1 MVISLAEL
9 AAQLGVPFRGDG
21 SIAIEGVA
29 TLQNAAP
36 GRLSFLANPRY
47 RQYLGT
53 TRAAAVVIA
62 SQDEEH
68 CPVPALVSDNP
79 YATYAR
85 AAALLYPSAA
95 AQRGVHPSA
104 CVDPDARLAEDA
116 WIGPM
121 TVVEAGV
128 VIEAGAQIGPACVI
142 AQGAR
147 VGAHSRLVAQVTL
160 CHGVQ
165 IGCRALIHPGVV
177 IGSDGFGIANESGH
191 WIKVPQVGSVV
202 IGDDVEIGANTSI
215 DRGAVEDT
223 VLEDGVKLDNQIQ
236 VGHNVHIGAHTAIA
250 GCVGIAGS
258 ARIGRH
264 CAIGGGAGILG
275 HLELADHVQVTAM
288 TLVTRSLTEPGVYS
302 SGVPAQPGTAW
313 NRNYARFRELDELAR
328 RVRELEKK
336 LAASGKA

>member
-1 MVISLAEL
+1 MAISLGEL
-9 AAQLGVPFRGDG
+9 AARLDVPLRGDG
-21 SIAIEGVA
+21 DLSIEGVA
-29 TLQNAAP
+29 TLQNARP
-36 GRLSFLANPRY
+36 GCLSFLANPRY

-53 TRAAAVVIA
+53 TRASAVVIA
-62 SQDEEH
+62 PEDEGT
-68 CPVPALVSDNP
+68 CPVAALISSNP

-85 AAALLYPSAA
+85 AATLLYPAA
-95 AQRGVHPSA
+95 PAQRGVHPTAS
-104 CVDPDARLAEDA
+104 VDAGARVAEDA
-116 WIGPM
+116 WVGPM
-121 TVVEAGV
+121 SVVEAGAV
-128 VIEAGAQIGPACVI
+128 LEAGVQVGPGCVVGP
-142 AQGAR
+142 GAR
-147 VGAHSRLVAQVTL
+147 VGEQSRLVANVTL
-160 CHGVQ
+160 CHGVR
-165 IGCRALIHPGVV
+165 IGRRALIHPGAV
-177 IGSDGFGIANESGH
+177 IGSDGFGIANESGR

-236 VGHNVHIGAHTAIA
+236 VGHNVRIGAHTAIA

-288 TLVTRSLTEPGVYS
+288 SLVTRSITEPGVYS
-302 SGVPAQPGTAW
+302 SGVPAQPGKTW

-328 RVRELEKK
+328 RVRALEKK
-336 LAASGKA
+336 LSGTDEA